1 MLERISIFF
10 FLLGKKK
17 DSWVET
23 LIWFGNVSENL
34 KRRILIILIL
44 FEEFHSRPA
53 DLDRRNQKRLT
64 KEIDKTTE
72 TCVLAF

>member
-44 FEEFHSRPA
+44 FERGIS
-53 DLDRRNQKRLT
+53 
-64 KEIDKTTE
+64 
-72 TCVLAF
+72 